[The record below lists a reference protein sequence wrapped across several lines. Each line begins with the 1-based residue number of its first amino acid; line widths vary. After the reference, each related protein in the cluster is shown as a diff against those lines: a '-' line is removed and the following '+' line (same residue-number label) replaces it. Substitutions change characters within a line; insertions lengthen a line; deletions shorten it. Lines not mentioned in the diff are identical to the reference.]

1 MKIKRAF
8 DIAAA
13 SFLLAASFPSMLVV
27 ALLIKLNMGS
37 PILFKQVRPGLYGSP
52 FYIYK
57 FRTML
62 DVRDNCGDFLSDSAR
77 LTVLGRCLRKFS
89 LDELPQLYNVVR
101 GDMSLVGPRP
111 LLMKYLPYYS
121 ERELSRHS
129 VRPGITGLAQISGR
143 NLLSWDE
150 RLALDV
156 KYVEKW
162 TLWLDLKILFLT
174 FLRVVSRNSVVSAQ
188 DSVMLSLDKERE
200 LKQKQCSLDS

>member
-13 SFLLAASFPSMLVV
+13 SFLLAASFPIMLVV

-37 PILFKQVRPGLYGSP
+37 PIFFKQVRLGLYGSP

-62 DVRDNCGDFLSDSAR
+62 DVRDNCGDFLPDSAR

-89 LDELPQLYNVVR
+89 LDELPQLYNVIR

-111 LLMKYLPYYS
+111 LLLKYLPYYS

-143 NLLSWDE
+143 NLLSWDA
-150 RLALDV
+150 RLEYDV
-156 KYVEKW
+156 KYVERW
-162 TLWLDLKILFLT
+162 TVRLDLKILFLT

-200 LKQKQCSLDS
+200 LKRKQCSLDS